1 MNPNLSKSSGIS
13 SKQLLFILLFIET
26 LATVVAIATA
36 MKEGESLFHYFDEG
50 RFMTYFSC
58 LQLLIVSAFAWKI
71 FRLEKKSSSAD
82 LVKNAVFW
90 LMVCLGT
97 FYLALDDALSI
108 HEEIDKS
115 MHRLLNVEETLV
127 TDLADDIIVGIY
139 LIIALIYIF
148 SQWQNLQVFRSSFA
162 YFKVGF
168 ILGAMMVLADILSNN
183 TLFVSMVTDDSQLAN
198 QIITNLGIF
207 EETAKTVAEGFFLVG
222 VYQCWQ
228 KVRSVNS
235 QQLIP
240 IPKSNQIE

>member
-115 MHRLLNVEETLV
+115 MHRLFNIEETLV

-139 LIIALIYIF
+139 LIIALVYIF
-148 SQWQNLQVFRSSFA
+148 SQWQNLQLFRSSFV

-168 ILGAMMVLADILSNN
+168 VLGAIMVLADILSNN

-198 QIITNLGIF
+198 QITTSLGVF
-207 EETAKTVAEGFFLVG
+207 EETAKIIAEGFFLVG

-228 KVRSVNS
+228 KIS
-235 QQLIP
+235 QQSTV
-240 IPKSNQIE
+240 SNEQ

>member
-115 MHRLLNVEETLV
+115 MHRLFNIEETLV

-139 LIIALIYIF
+139 LIIALVYIF
-148 SQWQNLQVFRSSFA
+148 SQWQNLQLFRSSFV

-168 ILGAMMVLADILSNN
+168 VLGAIMVLADILSNN

-198 QIITNLGIF
+198 QITTSLGVF
-207 EETAKTVAEGFFLVG
+207 EETAKIIAEGFFLVG

-228 KVRSVNS
+228 KIS
-235 QQLIP
+235 QQ
-240 IPKSNQIE
+240 STVSSEQ